1 MFNKE
6 YKLDDSFVQF
16 FGWFVV
22 ILFTLAM
29 IFGAMI
35 WTPPETEPSK
45 PSKPLTVERAGEFIG
60 EKSVDL
66 GSGIVK
72 GSWKKVKEKFTK

>member
-6 YKLDDSFVQF
+6 YKLDESFVQI

-22 ILFTLAM
+22 ILFTLAAV
-29 IFGAMI
+29 FGAI
-35 WTPPETEPSK
+35 CWSPPETK

-72 GSWKKVKEKFTK
+72 GSWKRVKEKFSK